1 MELNIKNENL
11 NVCSQI
17 CRSKN
22 NFTTECEVIVPDSKP
37 DILKVLQLS
46 ARPKVTSCES
56 RGGRVT
62 VSGSITFNILYLAD
76 DEEKCVKSIT
86 SSCEFST
93 LIRDDHIGEN
103 MYVFTDVDVSDLG
116 CTIANCRKLSLK
128 ATLCANVRVYSCY
141 GIDVITDI
149 EGACT
154 KKTTLSSGVICAH
167 AQDLATICDSFSISP
182 GKSPIEEILKSD
194 AVITDSSL
202 KIIDDKAILKG
213 TLRTVILYRSE
224 SGIEYAQTDMSFAHV
239 MECDGIREDM
249 DCEHTV
255 KLCDISATT
264 AEDTDGKQ
272 CIIELT
278 SELFFRVI
286 ARKTYCHQCIVDA
299 YIPHGALDTK
309 HSMVSVDCV
318 DTLIKRDADFRE
330 KITLP
335 DSLPDIESVYQVIA
349 RPFTE
354 SCITEGEKLRVS
366 GYTEVYILYL
376 SRDKTLPACSFKTDI
391 DFSVLCDSPGCMLTP
406 YADCKLNNISYTIT
420 NENSV
425 EIRGSVDVAIEC
437 IRTTEEEIIYNVQ
450 EAEYEAVPRP
460 SIIVSFVNSG
470 RTLWDIAKEYLV
482 SPEDILIANALE
494 NEASILPG
502 MALIIPK

>member
-56 RGGRVT
+56 RSGRVT
-62 VSGSITFNILYLAD
+62 ISGSITFNILYLAD

-182 GKSPIEEILKSD
+182 CKSPIE
-194 AVITDSSL
+194 
-202 KIIDDKAILKG
+202 
-213 TLRTVILYRSE
+213 
-224 SGIEYAQTDMSFAHV
+224 
-239 MECDGIREDM
+239 
-249 DCEHTV
+249 
-255 KLCDISATT
+255 
-264 AEDTDGKQ
+264 
-272 CIIELT
+272 
-278 SELFFRVI
+278 
-286 ARKTYCHQCIVDA
+286 
-299 YIPHGALDTK
+299 
-309 HSMVSVDCV
+309 
-318 DTLIKRDADFRE
+318 
-330 KITLP
+330 
-335 DSLPDIESVYQVIA
+335 
-349 RPFTE
+349 
-354 SCITEGEKLRVS
+354 
-366 GYTEVYILYL
+366 
-376 SRDKTLPACSFKTDI
+376 
-391 DFSVLCDSPGCMLTP
+391 
-406 YADCKLNNISYTIT
+406 
-420 NENSV
+420 
-425 EIRGSVDVAIEC
+425 
-437 IRTTEEEIIYNVQ
+437 
-450 EAEYEAVPRP
+450 
-460 SIIVSFVNSG
+460 
-470 RTLWDIAKEYLV
+470 
-482 SPEDILIANALE
+482 
-494 NEASILPG
+494 
-502 MALIIPK
+502 